1 MSEFLRSSTHRKTP
15 LKKTHPSPRVLVA
28 EAKRVL
34 DAWKPSDKHSPL
46 DEVVELLAEGRSY
59 ESLSIYL
66 VLGERVKLVSHA
78 GAVPA
83 SDSVAFGEGSVG
95 ATAKNGITRVKGIAM
110 DVSGG
115 GQPELAVPI
124 KLAARVLG
132 VVDVQSTR
140 LTSSDNI
147 LVHEVAHLI
156 ARFLTSKGKRLVR
169 KAREHEAVAVAESAA
184 KPYRATSDKNPA
196 GTNLRRAAAGEASSA

>member
-1 MSEFLRSSTHRKTP
+1 MKKA
-15 LKKTHPSPRVLVA
+15 LKKTHSSPRVLMA

-46 DEVVELLAEGRSY
+46 DQVVELLAEGRSY

-66 VLGERVKLVSHA
+66 VLGDRVKLASHA
-78 GAVPA
+78 GAIPA

-95 ATAKNGITRVKGIAM
+95 STAKNGITRVKDIAM
-110 DVSGG
+110 NVPGG
-115 GQPELAVPI
+115 EPELAVPI
-124 KLAARVLG
+124 KLAARILG

-169 KAREHEAVAVAESAA
+169 KAREKEAVSIAESAA

-196 GTNLRRAAAGEASSA
+196 ETNLRRAAAGEASSA

>member
-1 MSEFLRSSTHRKTP
+1 MKKA

-34 DAWKPSDKHSPL
+34 EAWRPSDKHSPL
-46 DEVVELLAEGRSY
+46 DRVLDLLAEGRRY
-59 ESLSIYL
+59 ESSSIYL
-66 VLGERVKLVSHA
+66 VLGGGVKLLSHA
-78 GAVPA
+78 GAMPA

-95 ATAKNGITRVKGIAM
+95 TTAKNGITRVKDIAISAR
-110 DVSGG
+110 DGK
-115 GQPELAVPI
+115 PELAVPI

-132 VVDVQSTR
+132 VIDVQSGR

-156 ARFLTSKGKRLVR
+156 ARFLTSNGKYLVR
-169 KAREHEAVAVAESAA
+169 KAREKEAVAVAESVA
-184 KPYRATSDKNPA
+184 KPYRATSDKNPVE
-196 GTNLRRAAAGEASSA
+196 TNLRRAAAGEGSRA